1 MSVNWSCSFP
11 DGSSPPDPSLDYC
24 CFNDRACAS
33 YVCGKLG
40 SSLAITTEAGSPDI
54 FGCYVVAE
62 KAEALWSSP
71 PKNGTCGASAG
82 TKGCVHSS
90 VVVTTSKS
98 LSSTAS
104 ATISIGQSSAAASAS
119 AFPSSS
125 TSPSA
130 ESDSAGF
137 QRMEFLGQTTVMGL
151 VGLVWL
157 IRRLL

>member
-1 MSVNWSCSFP
+1 MSVNWSCSSP
-11 DGSSPPDPSLDYC
+11 DGCSPPDPSLDYC

-40 SSLAITTEAGSPDI
+40 SSLALTTEASSPHI

-71 PKNGTCGASAG
+71 PRNVTCGASAG
-82 TKGCVHSS
+82 NKGCVHSS

-98 LSSTAS
+98 LSSTTS
-104 ATISIGQSSAAASAS
+104 ATISIGQSSAAASPSAS
-119 AFPSSS
+119 SSAS

-130 ESDSAGF
+130 GTELRWVPTDEVFGSNYGFGISRIGLAG
-137 QRMEFLGQTTVMGL
+137 
-151 VGLVWL
+151 
-157 IRRLL
+157 